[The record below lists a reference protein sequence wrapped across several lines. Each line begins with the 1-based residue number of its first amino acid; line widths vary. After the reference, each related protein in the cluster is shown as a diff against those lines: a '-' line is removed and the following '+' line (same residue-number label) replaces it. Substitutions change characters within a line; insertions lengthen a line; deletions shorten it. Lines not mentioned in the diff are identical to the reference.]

1 MLPTMS
7 TGYAPPSGSHLI
19 YFDASPTDHG
29 PVPAGYSGP
38 GSTAARSG
46 FQRAL
51 TRVEARGTGGIV
63 VAKVNRLAA
72 SLAAAIAAIRRF
84 ADAGGRLISV
94 EENVDTGAPKDG
106 FALALTIG
114 HVFRR
119 RAAGASFKGRLL
131 ADPDTRVC
139 FGLFLTSVQ
148 QRLREMCPDYSQAVA
163 IDSTPIHGAG
173 GNRFGAMPRL
183 VSSWYVRV
191 SRVERSSDAG

>member
-1 MLPTMS
+1 LILTHPT
-7 TGYAPPSGSHLI
+7 
-19 YFDASPTDHG
+19 TDHR

-51 TRVEARGTGGIV
+51 TRVEARDTGGIV
-63 VAKVNRLAA
+63 VAKVNRL
-72 SLAAAIAAIRRF
+72 

-106 FALALTIG
+106 FALAPTIG

-131 ADPDTRVC
+131 AEPDTRVC

-148 QRLREMCPDYSQAVA
+148 QGLREMCPDYSQGVA
-163 IDSTPIHGAG
+163 IDSTPIRGAG